1 MLVNYIKTAVRNLK
15 QNKAYS
21 FLNIAGLAVGIAS
34 AALIFLW
41 VEDELTFNHHHA
53 DMDRIFRVL
62 EHQTFDG
69 TTYTVAATPGVL
81 ARGMQEE
88 IPGIAVTART
98 DWGDQKLFSLDDKS
112 IAERGLYMDSTF
124 FQIFDFPFIAGNPS
138 KPFDQLNSIVI
149 SRKMAE
155 KFFADAREAYG
166 KSLKMDHEQEYI
178 ISGVFE
184 DLPKNS
190 SFSFDWA
197 VPYKVYEDRNQWLLD
212 WGNNGILT
220 YAKLEE
226 NADASKINGQL
237 LGYIQSKSSDA
248 VAQAFLFP
256 ISDWRLYSK
265 FEDGKQVGGRIEF
278 VRLFSIIAWIILII
292 ACINFMNLATA
303 RSEKRAREVGVRKV
317 LGAGKK
323 QLVFQFLSESILHSF
338 IAVLLSLGIIYL
350 TIDGFNRLVEK
361 ELAIRFSDPVHMLSL
376 LVIGLVCGLIAGSY
390 PALYLSSFNP
400 VTVFKG
406 LRIKGNASAGFIRKG
421 LVISQF
427 AASIVLIIGTLI
439 IYQQIQHIKGRQLGY
454 NKEHLIYTGL
464 QGKMN
469 ERFDVIRQD
478 LLATGAVENAAV
490 SNQRV
495 LEMGNNGWGY
505 DWNGKD
511 PNQKILITNEWVSH
525 GYIETLGMSLKS
537 GRDFNPIAKYDSTSI
552 IVNESFAKL
561 LNKEDV
567 IGEKVQ
573 NDGRDYEIVGVVR
586 DFIYSDVYANAAP
599 LILFAQPSSTNYLF
613 IRLKQGLDMPDAL
626 AKIESVIKTHN
637 PAYPFEYRFMDEEF
651 GKLFKSE
658 MLIGKLSRL
667 FALLAIF
674 ISCLGLFGL
683 AAYTA
688 ERRTKEIG
696 IRKVLGAS
704 EQSLV
709 LLLSKD
715 FVKLVLI
722 AILVAT
728 PLAWYFMS
736 NWLQDF
742 AYRIELSW
750 WFFATAGV
758 LALFIA
764 LATVSVQAIKAASAN
779 PVKNL
784 RIE

>member
-1 MLVNYIKTAVRNLK
+1 M
-15 QNKAYS
+15 
-21 FLNIAGLAVGIAS
+21 
-34 AALIFLW
+34 
-41 VEDELTFNHHHA
+41 
-53 DMDRIFRVL
+53 
-62 EHQTFDG
+62 
-69 TTYTVAATPGVL
+69 
-81 ARGMQEE
+81 
-88 IPGIAVTART
+88 
-98 DWGDQKLFSLDDKS
+98 
-112 IAERGLYMDSTF
+112 
-124 FQIFDFPFIAGNPS
+124 
-138 KPFDQLNSIVI
+138 
-149 SRKMAE
+149 
-155 KFFADAREAYG
+155 
-166 KSLKMDHEQEYI
+166 
-178 ISGVFE
+178 
-184 DLPKNS
+184 
-190 SFSFDWA
+190 
-197 VPYKVYEDRNQWLLD
+197 
-212 WGNNGILT
+212 
-220 YAKLEE
+220 
-226 NADASKINGQL
+226 
-237 LGYIQSKSSDA
+237 
-248 VAQAFLFP
+248 
-256 ISDWRLYSK
+256 
-265 FEDGKQVGGRIEF
+265 
-278 VRLFSIIAWIILII
+278 
-292 ACINFMNLATA
+292 
-303 RSEKRAREVGVRKV
+303 
-317 LGAGKK
+317 
-323 QLVFQFLSESILHSF
+323 
-338 IAVLLSLGIIYL
+338 
-350 TIDGFNRLVEK
+350 
-361 ELAIRFSDPVHMLSL
+361 
-376 LVIGLVCGLIAGSY
+376 
-390 PALYLSSFNP
+390 
-400 VTVFKG
+400 
-406 LRIKGNASAGFIRKG
+406 RIKGNASAGFIRKG